1 MKSLGAKLRLERERQ
16 KLGIE
21 KIAEDTRI
29 GLRYLQAI
37 EADDQ
42 TSLPGEFF
50 YRAFVR
56 QYSKYLGWDPDEIE
70 KQINM
75 VSSLSSNEP
84 VESAPAQNSSLSIN
98 TEGQISALRESLK
111 HKPMMPAQN
120 DGMSRGW
127 LAFAALV
134 IVACISYFGWR
145 NFSSAPVETAQ
156 TTPAAPVETKPA
168 PAPQPAVQSEVIPP
182 PQTQPEAEKVA
193 EPQTAVATATPT
205 AGKFALTIRAK
216 ETTWIR
222 LIADGAKIYG
232 GTLDPG
238 QERTVNAASV
248 ELIVGNAGT
257 LDVIYNGKPLVYGVK
272 GEVKT
277 LLMSPEG
284 WKYKAKPITEPT
296 ATPTGSTT
304 GDASS
309 GGTSPRALE

>member
-75 VSSLSSNEP
+75 VSSLASSEP
-84 VESAPAQNSSLSIN
+84 VEPAAAPNGSLNI
-98 TEGQISALRESLK
+98 TTDGQISALRESLK

-127 LAFAALV
+127 LVFAAVV
-134 IVACISYFGWR
+134 IVACIGYFGWR
-145 NFSSAPVETAQ
+145 NFSPAPVETAQ
-156 TTPAAPVETKPA
+156 TPPVAPVETKPT
-168 PAPQPAVQSEVIPP
+168 PAPPPVVQAEVVPP
-182 PQTQPEAEKVA
+182 PQKRRRW
-193 EPQTAVATATPT
+193 
-205 AGKFALTIRAK
+205 L
-216 ETTWIR
+216 
-222 LIADGAKIYG
+222 
-232 GTLDPG
+232 
-238 QERTVNAASV
+238 
-248 ELIVGNAGT
+248 
-257 LDVIYNGKPLVYGVK
+257 
-272 GEVKT
+272 
-277 LLMSPEG
+277 
-284 WKYKAKPITEPT
+284 
-296 ATPTGSTT
+296 
-304 GDASS
+304 
-309 GGTSPRALE
+309 SPRPQRQLLPQRRASLLSPYAPRKQPGSVSSPMARRCMAAHSIPARSARSTQRLWNSLSAMQGLLT